1 MTTRLKIDA
10 VSLSYVSNDRE
21 VAVLDGYSLTLEAGE
36 TVCILGPS
44 GCGKSSLLRAVAGFE
59 TIDAGAIY
67 LNDTLLSS
75 ATQMVAPEHRR
86 VGFMFQDYALFP
98 HLNVAENIGFGLNKL
113 SRQVREH
120 QVQAMLALVNLEP
133 YTKRFPHELSGGQ
146 QQRAALARALAPK
159 PDILLLDEPFSNLDS
174 DTRERLIIELRTI
187 LKQTG
192 TTTLMVTH
200 SHSEAVALGDR
211 IERMG

>member
-1 MTTRLKIDA
+1 MNTILKIDEI
-10 VSLSYVSNDRE
+10 SLSFASNDAD
-21 VAVLDGYSLTLEAGE
+21 VSVLKRYSLTLQAGE

-44 GCGKSSLLRAVAGFE
+44 GCGKSSLLRVIAGFE

-75 ATQMVAPEHRR
+75 ATHTVAPEHRR

-98 HLNVAENIGFGLNKL
+98 HLNVAQNIGFGLKKL
-113 SRQVREH
+113 SAEAREQ
-120 QVQAMLALVNLEP
+120 QVQALLKLVDLEP
-133 YTKRFPHELSGGQ
+133 YAKRFPHELSGGQ

-159 PDILLLDEPFSNLDS
+159 PDILLLDEPFSNLDA
-174 DTRERLIIELRTI
+174 DTRERLIVELRPI

-192 TTTLMVTH
+192 VTTLMVTH

>member
-1 MTTRLKIDA
+1 VNTILKIDEI
-10 VSLSYVSNDRE
+10 SLSFASND
-21 VAVLDGYSLTLEAGE
+21 ADISVLKRYSLTLQAGE

-44 GCGKSSLLRAVAGFE
+44 GCGKSSLLRVIAGFE

-75 ATQMVAPEHRR
+75 ATHTVAPEHRR

-98 HLNVAENIGFGLNKL
+98 HLNVAQNIGFGLKKL
-113 SRQVREH
+113 SAEAREQ
-120 QVQAMLALVNLEP
+120 QVQALLKLVDLEP
-133 YTKRFPHELSGGQ
+133 YAKRFPHELSGGQ

-159 PDILLLDEPFSNLDS
+159 PDILLLDEPFSNLDA

-192 TTTLMVTH
+192 VTTLMVTH

>member
-1 MTTRLKIDA
+1 VNTILKIDEI
-10 VSLSYVSNDRE
+10 SLSFASND
-21 VAVLDGYSLTLEAGE
+21 ADISVLKRYSLTLQAGE

-44 GCGKSSLLRAVAGFE
+44 GCGKSSLLRVIAGFE
-59 TIDAGAIY
+59 SIDAGAIY

-75 ATQMVAPEHRR
+75 ATHTVAPEHRR

-98 HLNVAENIGFGLNKL
+98 HLNVAQNIGFGLKK
-113 SRQVREH
+113 SSSQAREQ
-120 QVQAMLALVNLEP
+120 QVQALLKLVDLEP
-133 YTKRFPHELSGGQ
+133 YAKRFPHELSGGQ

-159 PDILLLDEPFSNLDS
+159 PDILLLDEPFSNLDA
-174 DTRERLIIELRTI
+174 DTRERLIVELRTI

-192 TTTLMVTH
+192 VTTLMVTH

>member
-1 MTTRLKIDA
+1 MNTILKIDEI
-10 VSLSYVSNDRE
+10 SLSFASNDAD
-21 VAVLDGYSLTLEAGE
+21 VSVLKRYSLTLQAGE

-44 GCGKSSLLRAVAGFE
+44 GCGKSSLLRVIAGFE

-75 ATQMVAPEHRR
+75 ATHTVAPEHRR

-98 HLNVAENIGFGLNKL
+98 HLNVAQNIGFGLKKL
-113 SRQVREH
+113 STQAREQ
-120 QVQAMLALVNLEP
+120 QVQALLKLVDLEP
-133 YTKRFPHELSGGQ
+133 YAKRFPHELSGGQ

-159 PDILLLDEPFSNLDS
+159 PDILLLDEPFSNLDA
-174 DTRERLIIELRTI
+174 DTRERLIVELRTI

-192 TTTLMVTH
+192 VTTLMVTH

>member
-1 MTTRLKIDA
+1 VNTILKIDEI
-10 VSLSYVSNDRE
+10 SLSFASND
-21 VAVLDGYSLTLEAGE
+21 ADISVLKRYSLTLQAGE

-44 GCGKSSLLRAVAGFE
+44 GCGKSSLLRVIAGFE

-75 ATQMVAPEHRR
+75 ATHTVAPEHRR

-98 HLNVAENIGFGLNKL
+98 HLNVAQNIGFGLKKL
-113 SRQVREH
+113 SAGAREQ
-120 QVQAMLALVNLEP
+120 QVQALLKLVDLEP
-133 YTKRFPHELSGGQ
+133 YAKRFPHELSGGQ

-159 PDILLLDEPFSNLDS
+159 PDILLLDEPFSNLDA
-174 DTRERLIIELRTI
+174 DTRERLIFELRTI

-192 TTTLMVTH
+192 VTTLMVTH

>member
-1 MTTRLKIDA
+1 MNTILKIDEI
-10 VSLSYVSNDRE
+10 SLSFASND
-21 VAVLDGYSLTLEAGE
+21 ADISVLKRYSLTLQAGE

-44 GCGKSSLLRAVAGFE
+44 GCGKSSLLRVIAGFE

-75 ATQMVAPEHRR
+75 ATHTVAPEHRR

-98 HLNVAENIGFGLNKL
+98 HLNVAQNIGFGLKKL
-113 SRQVREH
+113 SAEAREQ
-120 QVQAMLALVNLEP
+120 QVQALLKLVDLEP
-133 YTKRFPHELSGGQ
+133 YAKRFPHELSGGQ

-159 PDILLLDEPFSNLDS
+159 PDILLLDEPFSNLDA
-174 DTRERLIIELRTI
+174 DTRERLIVELRTI

-192 TTTLMVTH
+192 VTTLMVTH

>member
-1 MTTRLKIDA
+1 VNTILKIDEI
-10 VSLSYVSNDRE
+10 SLSFASNDAD
-21 VAVLDGYSLTLEAGE
+21 VSVLKRYSLTLQAGE
-36 TVCILGPS
+36 TVCILGSS
-44 GCGKSSLLRAVAGFE
+44 GCGKSSLLRVIAGFE
-59 TIDAGAIY
+59 SIDAGAIY

-75 ATQMVAPEHRR
+75 ATHTVAPEHRR

-98 HLNVAENIGFGLNKL
+98 HLNVAQNIGFGLKKL
-113 SRQVREH
+113 STQAREQ
-120 QVQAMLALVNLEP
+120 QVQALLKLVDLEP
-133 YTKRFPHELSGGQ
+133 YAKRFPHELSGGQ

-159 PDILLLDEPFSNLDS
+159 PDILLLDEPFSNLDA
-174 DTRERLIIELRTI
+174 DTRERLIVELRTI

-192 TTTLMVTH
+192 VTTLMVTH

>member
-1 MTTRLKIDA
+1 MNTILKIDEI
-10 VSLSYVSNDRE
+10 SLSFASND
-21 VAVLDGYSLTLEAGE
+21 ADISVLKRYSLTLQAGE

-44 GCGKSSLLRAVAGFE
+44 GCGKSSLLRVIAGFE

-75 ATQMVAPEHRR
+75 ATHTVAPEHRR

-98 HLNVAENIGFGLNKL
+98 HLNVAQNIGFGLKK
-113 SRQVREH
+113 SSSQAREQ
-120 QVQAMLALVNLEP
+120 QVQALLKLVDLEP
-133 YTKRFPHELSGGQ
+133 YAKRFPHELSGGQ

-159 PDILLLDEPFSNLDS
+159 PDILLLDEPFSNLDA
-174 DTRERLIIELRTI
+174 DTRERLIVELRTI

-192 TTTLMVTH
+192 VTTLMVTH

>member
-1 MTTRLKIDA
+1 VNTILKIDEI
-10 VSLSYVSNDRE
+10 SLSFASNDAD
-21 VAVLDGYSLTLEAGE
+21 VSVLKRYSLTLQAGE

-44 GCGKSSLLRAVAGFE
+44 GCGKSSLLRVIAGFE

-75 ATQMVAPEHRR
+75 ATHTVAPEHRR

-98 HLNVAENIGFGLNKL
+98 HLNVAQNIGFGLKKL
-113 SRQVREH
+113 STQAREQ
-120 QVQAMLALVNLEP
+120 QVQALLKLVDLEP
-133 YTKRFPHELSGGQ
+133 YAKRFPHELSGGQ

-159 PDILLLDEPFSNLDS
+159 PDILLLDEPFSNLDA
-174 DTRERLIIELRTI
+174 DTRERLIVELRTI

-192 TTTLMVTH
+192 VTTLMVTH

>member
-1 MTTRLKIDA
+1 MNTILKIDEI
-10 VSLSYVSNDRE
+10 SLSFASND
-21 VAVLDGYSLTLEAGE
+21 ADISVLKRYSLTLQAGE

-44 GCGKSSLLRAVAGFE
+44 GCGKSSLLRVIAGFE

-75 ATQMVAPEHRR
+75 ATHTVAPEHRR

-98 HLNVAENIGFGLNKL
+98 HLNVAQNIGFGLKKL
-113 SRQVREH
+113 STETREQ
-120 QVQAMLALVNLEP
+120 QVQALLKLVDLEP
-133 YTKRFPHELSGGQ
+133 YAKRFPHELSGGQ

-159 PDILLLDEPFSNLDS
+159 PDILLLDEPFSNLDA
-174 DTRERLIIELRTI
+174 DTRERLIVELRTI

-192 TTTLMVTH
+192 VTTLMVTH

>member
-1 MTTRLKIDA
+1 MNTILKIDEI
-10 VSLSYVSNDRE
+10 SLSFASNDAD
-21 VAVLDGYSLTLEAGE
+21 VAVLKRYSLTLQAGE

-44 GCGKSSLLRAVAGFE
+44 GCGKSSLLRAIAGFE

-75 ATQMVAPEHRR
+75 ATHTVAPEHRR

-98 HLNVAENIGFGLNKL
+98 HLNVAQNIGFGLKNL
-113 SRQVREH
+113 SAETRAK
-120 QVQAMLALVNLEP
+120 QVQALLKLIDLES
-133 YTKRFPHELSGGQ
+133 YAKRFPHELSGGQ
-146 QQRAALARALAPK
+146 QQRTALARALAPK
-159 PDILLLDEPFSNLDS
+159 PDILLLDEPFSNLDA
-174 DTRERLIIELRTI
+174 DTRERLIVELRTI

-192 TTTLMVTH
+192 VTTLMVTH

>member
-1 MTTRLKIDA
+1 MNTILKIDEI
-10 VSLSYVSNDRE
+10 SLSFASNDAD
-21 VAVLDGYSLTLEAGE
+21 VSVLKRYSLTLQAGE

-44 GCGKSSLLRAVAGFE
+44 GCGKSSLLRVIAGFE
-59 TIDAGAIY
+59 TIDAGTIY

-75 ATQMVAPEHRR
+75 ATLTVAPEHRR

-98 HLNVAENIGFGLNKL
+98 HLNVAQNIGFGLKKL
-113 SRQVREH
+113 SAEAREQ
-120 QVQAMLALVNLEP
+120 QVQALLKLVDLEP
-133 YTKRFPHELSGGQ
+133 YAKRFPHELSGGQ

-159 PDILLLDEPFSNLDS
+159 PDILLLDEPFSNLDA
-174 DTRERLIIELRTI
+174 DTRERLIVELRAI

-192 TTTLMVTH
+192 VTTLMVTH

>member
-1 MTTRLKIDA
+1 MNTLLKIDA
-10 VSLSYVSNDRE
+10 ISLSFASKEAEVS
-21 VAVLDGYSLTLEAGE
+21 VLKRYSLTLQAGE

-44 GCGKSSLLRAVAGFE
+44 GCGKSSLLRAIAGFE
-59 TIDAGAIY
+59 TIDAGTIH

-75 ATQMVAPEHRR
+75 ATHIVAPEHRR

-98 HLNVAENIGFGLNKL
+98 HLNVADNIGFGLKKL
-113 SRQVREH
+113 VPQARAQQVH
-120 QVQAMLALVNLEP
+120 AMLTLVDLEP
-133 YTKRFPHELSGGQ
+133 YAKRFPHELSGGQ

-159 PDILLLDEPFSNLDS
+159 PEILLLDEPFSNLDA
-174 DTRERLIIELRTI
+174 DTRERLILELRNI

>member
-1 MTTRLKIDA
+1 MNTILKIDEI
-10 VSLSYVSNDRE
+10 SLSFASNDAD
-21 VAVLDGYSLTLEAGE
+21 VSVLKRYSLTLQAGE
-36 TVCILGPS
+36 TVCILGSS
-44 GCGKSSLLRAVAGFE
+44 GCGKSSLLRVIAGFE
-59 TIDAGAIY
+59 SIDAGAIY

-75 ATQMVAPEHRR
+75 ATHTVAPEHRR

-98 HLNVAENIGFGLNKL
+98 HLNVAQNIGFGLKKL
-113 SRQVREH
+113 STQAREQ
-120 QVQAMLALVNLEP
+120 QVQALLKLVDLEP
-133 YTKRFPHELSGGQ
+133 YAQRFPHELSGGQ

-159 PDILLLDEPFSNLDS
+159 PDILLLDEPFSNLDA
-174 DTRERLIIELRTI
+174 DTRERLIVELRTI

-192 TTTLMVTH
+192 VTTLMVTH

>member
-1 MTTRLKIDA
+1 VNTILKIDEI
-10 VSLSYVSNDRE
+10 SLSFASNDAD
-21 VAVLDGYSLTLEAGE
+21 VSVLKRYSLTLQAGE

-44 GCGKSSLLRAVAGFE
+44 GCGKSSLLRVIAGFE

-75 ATQMVAPEHRR
+75 ATHTVAPEHRR

-98 HLNVAENIGFGLNKL
+98 HLNVAQNIGFGLKKL
-113 SRQVREH
+113 SSQAREQ
-120 QVQAMLALVNLEP
+120 QVQALLKLVDLEP
-133 YTKRFPHELSGGQ
+133 YAKRFPHELSGGQ

-159 PDILLLDEPFSNLDS
+159 PDILLLDEPFSNLDA
-174 DTRERLIIELRTI
+174 DTRERLIVELRTI

-192 TTTLMVTH
+192 VTTLMVTH

>member
-10 VSLSYVSNDRE
+10 VGLSYISNDRE

-133 YTKRFPHELSGGQ
+133 YAKRFPHELSGGQ

-159 PDILLLDEPFSNLDS
+159 PDILLLAEPFSNLDS

>member
-1 MTTRLKIDA
+1 MNTILKIDEI
-10 VSLSYVSNDRE
+10 SLSFASNDAD
-21 VAVLDGYSLTLEAGE
+21 VSVLKRYSLTLQAGE

-44 GCGKSSLLRAVAGFE
+44 GCGKSSLLRVIAGFE

-75 ATQMVAPEHRR
+75 ATHTVAPEHRR

-98 HLNVAENIGFGLNKL
+98 HLNVAQNIGFGLKKL
-113 SRQVREH
+113 STQAREQ
-120 QVQAMLALVNLEP
+120 QVQALLKLVDLEP
-133 YTKRFPHELSGGQ
+133 YAKRFPHELSGGQ

-159 PDILLLDEPFSNLDS
+159 PDILLLDEPFSNLDA
-174 DTRERLIIELRTI
+174 DTRERLIVELRAI

-192 TTTLMVTH
+192 VTTLMVTH

>member
-1 MTTRLKIDA
+1 MNTILKIDEI
-10 VSLSYVSNDRE
+10 SLSFASNDAD
-21 VAVLDGYSLTLEAGE
+21 VSVLKRYSLTLQAGE

-44 GCGKSSLLRAVAGFE
+44 GCGKSSLLRVIAGFE

-67 LNDTLLSS
+67 LNNTLLSS
-75 ATQMVAPEHRR
+75 ATLTVAPEHRR

-98 HLNVAENIGFGLNKL
+98 HLNVAQNIGFGLKKL
-113 SRQVREH
+113 SAEAREQ
-120 QVQAMLALVNLEP
+120 QVQALLKLVDLEP
-133 YTKRFPHELSGGQ
+133 YAKRFPHELSGGQ

-159 PDILLLDEPFSNLDS
+159 PDILLLDEPFSNLDA
-174 DTRERLIIELRTI
+174 DTRERLIVELRAI

-192 TTTLMVTH
+192 VTTLMVTH

>member
-1 MTTRLKIDA
+1 VNTRLKIEEI
-10 VSLSYVSNDRE
+10 SLSFVSKDAD
-21 VAVLDGYSLTLEAGE
+21 VSVLKRYSLTLQAGE

-44 GCGKSSLLRAVAGFE
+44 GCGKSSLLRVIAGFE

-75 ATQMVAPEHRR
+75 ATHTVAPEHRR

-98 HLNVAENIGFGLNKL
+98 HLNVAQNIGFGLKKL
-113 SRQVREH
+113 SAEAREQ
-120 QVQAMLALVNLEP
+120 QVQVLLKLVDLEP
-133 YTKRFPHELSGGQ
+133 YAKRFPHELSGGQ

-159 PDILLLDEPFSNLDS
+159 PDILLLDEPFSNLDA
-174 DTRERLIIELRTI
+174 DTRERLIVELRTV

-192 TTTLMVTH
+192 VTTLMVTH

>member
-1 MTTRLKIDA
+1 MNTILKIDEI
-10 VSLSYVSNDRE
+10 SLSFASNDAD
-21 VAVLDGYSLTLEAGE
+21 VSVLKRYSLTLQAGE

-44 GCGKSSLLRAVAGFE
+44 GCGKSSLLRAIAGFE

-75 ATQMVAPEHRR
+75 ATHTVAPEHRR

-98 HLNVAENIGFGLNKL
+98 HLNVAQNIGFGLKKL
-113 SRQVREH
+113 SADAREQ
-120 QVQAMLALVNLEP
+120 QVQAMLKLVDLEP
-133 YTKRFPHELSGGQ
+133 YAKRFPHELSGGQ

-159 PDILLLDEPFSNLDS
+159 PDILLLDEPFSNLDA
-174 DTRERLIIELRTI
+174 DTRERLIVELRNI

-192 TTTLMVTH
+192 VTTLMVTH

>member
-1 MTTRLKIDA
+1 MNTRLNIEEI
-10 VSLSYVSNDRE
+10 SLSFASNGAEVS
-21 VAVLDGYSLTLEAGE
+21 VLKHYSLTLEAGE

-44 GCGKSSLLRAVAGFE
+44 GCGKSTLLRAIAGFE
-59 TIDAGAIY
+59 TIDAGTIY
-67 LNDTLLSS
+67 LNSTVLSS
-75 ATQMVAPEHRR
+75 ATKTVAPEHRR

-98 HLNVAENIGFGLNKL
+98 HLNVAENIGFGLTTL
-113 SRQVREH
+113 SRQAREQ
-120 QVQAMLALVNLEP
+120 QVHAMLGLVNLEP
-133 YTKRFPHELSGGQ
+133 YANRFPHELSGGQ

-159 PDILLLDEPFSNLDS
+159 PDILLLDEPFSNLDA

-192 TTTLMVTH
+192 VTTLMVTH

>member
-1 MTTRLKIDA
+1 MNTILKIDEI
-10 VSLSYVSNDRE
+10 SLSFASNGAD
-21 VAVLDGYSLTLEAGE
+21 VAVLKRYSLTLQAGK

-44 GCGKSSLLRAVAGFE
+44 GCGKSSLLRVIAGFE
-59 TIDAGAIY
+59 SIDAGAIY

-75 ATQMVAPEHRR
+75 ATHTVAPEHRR

-98 HLNVAENIGFGLNKL
+98 HLNVAQNIGFGLKKL
-113 SRQVREH
+113 SAEAREQ
-120 QVQAMLALVNLEP
+120 QVQALLKLVDLEP
-133 YTKRFPHELSGGQ
+133 YAKRFPHELSGGQ

-159 PDILLLDEPFSNLDS
+159 PDILLLDEPFSNLDA
-174 DTRERLIIELRTI
+174 DTRERLIVELRTI

-192 TTTLMVTH
+192 VTTLMVTH

>member
-1 MTTRLKIDA
+1 VNTILKIDEI
-10 VSLSYVSNDRE
+10 SLSFASNDAD
-21 VAVLDGYSLTLEAGE
+21 VSVLKRYSLTLQAGE

-44 GCGKSSLLRAVAGFE
+44 GCGKSSLLRVIAGFE

-75 ATQMVAPEHRR
+75 ATLTVAPEHRR

-98 HLNVAENIGFGLNKL
+98 HLNVAQNIGFGLKKL
-113 SRQVREH
+113 SAEAREQ
-120 QVQAMLALVNLEP
+120 QVQALLKLVDLEP
-133 YTKRFPHELSGGQ
+133 YAKRFPHELSGGQ

-159 PDILLLDEPFSNLDS
+159 PDILLLDEPFSNLDA
-174 DTRERLIIELRTI
+174 DTRERLIVELRAI

-192 TTTLMVTH
+192 VTTLMVTH

>member
-1 MTTRLKIDA
+1 VNTILKIDEI
-10 VSLSYVSNDRE
+10 SLSFASNDAD
-21 VAVLDGYSLTLEAGE
+21 VSVLKRYSLTLQAGE

-44 GCGKSSLLRAVAGFE
+44 GCGKSSLLRVIAGFE

-75 ATQMVAPEHRR
+75 ATLTVAPEHRR

-98 HLNVAENIGFGLNKL
+98 HLNVAQNIGFGLKKI
-113 SRQVREH
+113 SAEAREQ
-120 QVQAMLALVNLEP
+120 QVQALLKLVDLEP
-133 YTKRFPHELSGGQ
+133 YAKRFPHELSGGQ

-159 PDILLLDEPFSNLDS
+159 PDILLLDEPFSNLDA
-174 DTRERLIIELRTI
+174 DTRERLIFELRTI

-192 TTTLMVTH
+192 VTTLMVTH

>member
-1 MTTRLKIDA
+1 VNTILKIDEI
-10 VSLSYVSNDRE
+10 SLSFASNDAD
-21 VAVLDGYSLTLEAGE
+21 VSVLKRYSLTLQAGE

-44 GCGKSSLLRAVAGFE
+44 GCGKSSLLRVIAGFE
-59 TIDAGAIY
+59 TIDAGTIY

-75 ATQMVAPEHRR
+75 ATLTVAPEHRR

-98 HLNVAENIGFGLNKL
+98 HLNVAQNIGFGLKKL
-113 SRQVREH
+113 SAEAREQ
-120 QVQAMLALVNLEP
+120 QVQALLKLVDLEP
-133 YTKRFPHELSGGQ
+133 YAKRFPHELSGGQ

-159 PDILLLDEPFSNLDS
+159 PDILLLDEPFSNLDA
-174 DTRERLIIELRTI
+174 DTRERLIVELRAI

-192 TTTLMVTH
+192 VTTLMVTH

>member
-1 MTTRLKIDA
+1 VNTILKIDEI
-10 VSLSYVSNDRE
+10 SLSFASNDAD
-21 VAVLDGYSLTLEAGE
+21 VSVLKRYSLTLQAGE

-44 GCGKSSLLRAVAGFE
+44 GCGKSSLLRVIAGFE

-75 ATQMVAPEHRR
+75 ATLTVAPEYRR

-98 HLNVAENIGFGLNKL
+98 HLNVAQNIGFGLKKL
-113 SRQVREH
+113 SAEAREQ
-120 QVQAMLALVNLEP
+120 QVQALLKLVDLEP
-133 YTKRFPHELSGGQ
+133 YAKRFPHELSGGQ

-159 PDILLLDEPFSNLDS
+159 PDILLLDEPFSNLDA
-174 DTRERLIIELRTI
+174 DTRERLIVELRII

-192 TTTLMVTH
+192 VTTLMVTH

>member
-10 VSLSYVSNDRE
+10 VGLSYISNDRE

-133 YTKRFPHELSGGQ
+133 YARRFPHELSGGQ

>member
-1 MTTRLKIDA
+1 
-10 VSLSYVSNDRE
+10 
-21 VAVLDGYSLTLEAGE
+21 
-36 TVCILGPS
+36 
-44 GCGKSSLLRAVAGFE
+44 LLRAIAGFE
-59 TIDAGAIY
+59 TIDAGTIH

-75 ATQMVAPEHRR
+75 ATHIVAPEHRR

-98 HLNVAENIGFGLNKL
+98 HLNVADNIGFGLKKL
-113 SRQVREH
+113 SPQARAQQVH
-120 QVQAMLALVNLEP
+120 AMLALVDLEP
-133 YTKRFPHELSGGQ
+133 YAKRFPHELSGGQ

-159 PDILLLDEPFSNLDS
+159 PEILLLDEPFSNLDA
-174 DTRERLIIELRTI
+174 DTRERLILELRNI

>member
-1 MTTRLKIDA
+1 MNTILKIDEI
-10 VSLSYVSNDRE
+10 SLSFASNDAD
-21 VAVLDGYSLTLEAGE
+21 VSVLKRYSLTLQAGE

-44 GCGKSSLLRAVAGFE
+44 GCGKSSLLRVIAGFE

-75 ATQMVAPEHRR
+75 ATHTVAPEHRR

-98 HLNVAENIGFGLNKL
+98 HLNVAQNIGFGLKKL
-113 SRQVREH
+113 SAEARDQ
-120 QVQAMLALVNLEP
+120 QVQALLKLVDLEA
-133 YTKRFPHELSGGQ
+133 YAKRFPHELSGGQ

-159 PDILLLDEPFSNLDS
+159 PDILLLDEPFSNLDA
-174 DTRERLIIELRTI
+174 DTRERLIVELRAI

-192 TTTLMVTH
+192 VTTLMVTH
-200 SHSEAVALGDR
+200 SHSEAVALGDH

>member
-1 MTTRLKIDA
+1 MNTILKIDEI
-10 VSLSYVSNDRE
+10 SLSFASNDAD
-21 VAVLDGYSLTLEAGE
+21 VSVLKRYSLTLQAGE

-44 GCGKSSLLRAVAGFE
+44 GCGKSSLLRVIAGFE

-75 ATQMVAPEHRR
+75 ATHTVAPEHRR

-98 HLNVAENIGFGLNKL
+98 HLNVAQNIGFGLKK
-113 SRQVREH
+113 SSSQAREQ
-120 QVQAMLALVNLEP
+120 QVQALLKLVDLEP
-133 YTKRFPHELSGGQ
+133 YAKRFPHELSGGQ

-159 PDILLLDEPFSNLDS
+159 PDILLLDEPFSNLDA
-174 DTRERLIIELRTI
+174 DTRERLIVELRTI

-192 TTTLMVTH
+192 VTTLMVTH

>member
-1 MTTRLKIDA
+1 MNTILKIDEI
-10 VSLSYVSNDRE
+10 SLSFASNDAD
-21 VAVLDGYSLTLEAGE
+21 VSVLKRYSLTLQAGE

-44 GCGKSSLLRAVAGFE
+44 GCGKSSLLRAIAGFE

-67 LNDTLLSS
+67 LSDTLLSS
-75 ATQMVAPEHRR
+75 ATHTVAPEHRR

-98 HLNVAENIGFGLNKL
+98 HLNVAQNIGFGLKKL
-113 SRQVREH
+113 STEARDQ
-120 QVQAMLALVNLEP
+120 QVQALLKLVDLEP
-133 YTKRFPHELSGGQ
+133 YAKRFPHELSGGQ
-146 QQRAALARALAPK
+146 QQRTALARALAPK
-159 PDILLLDEPFSNLDS
+159 PDILLLDEPFSNLDA
-174 DTRERLIIELRTI
+174 DTRERLIVELRTI

-192 TTTLMVTH
+192 VTTLMVTH

>member
-1 MTTRLKIDA
+1 MNTILKIDEI
-10 VSLSYVSNDRE
+10 SLSFASNDAD
-21 VAVLDGYSLTLEAGE
+21 VSVLKRYSLTLQAGE
-36 TVCILGPS
+36 TVCILGSS
-44 GCGKSSLLRAVAGFE
+44 GCGKSSVLRVIAGFE
-59 TIDAGAIY
+59 SIDAGAIY

-75 ATQMVAPEHRR
+75 ATHTVAPEHRR

-98 HLNVAENIGFGLNKL
+98 HLNVAQNIGFGLKKL
-113 SRQVREH
+113 STQAREQ
-120 QVQAMLALVNLEP
+120 QVQALLKLVDLEP
-133 YTKRFPHELSGGQ
+133 YAKRFPHELSGGQ

-159 PDILLLDEPFSNLDS
+159 PDILLLDEPFSNLDA
-174 DTRERLIIELRTI
+174 DTRERLIVELRTI

-192 TTTLMVTH
+192 VTTLMVTH